1 MDQGEVLHDLLHLL
15 ELEQRRE
22 AALTCQTGKR
32 EEIKY
37 GRMTERGNGVRRR
50 ESLTVQTHVVE
61 GEDGGPAGGPCAV
74 QGHVQDAV
82 WGLNAVLLN
91 ATQAEGDADVCESF
105 NCYYGRLF
113 SILFY
118 IYYSIICLFLSFIFE
133 FSSIRYKGLIQMI

>member
-22 AALTCQTGKR
+22 AALTCRTGKR

-61 GEDGGPAGGPCAV
+61 GEDGGPTGGPCAV

-118 IYYSIICLFLSFIFE
+118 IYYSIICLFLSFIF
-133 FSSIRYKGLIQMI
+133 